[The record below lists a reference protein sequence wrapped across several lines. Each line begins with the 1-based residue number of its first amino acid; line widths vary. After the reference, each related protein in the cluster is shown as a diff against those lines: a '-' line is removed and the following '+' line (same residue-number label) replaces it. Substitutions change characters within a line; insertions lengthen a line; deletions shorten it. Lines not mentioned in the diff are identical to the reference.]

1 MVLIHP
7 NYRHGF
13 SRRETPYFGSEE
25 QDRRNRCLPSANL
38 IKHDDHAEIH
48 LFVPGREKDDFK
60 INLDNEVL
68 NIYAEPKEIESGDYI
83 QQEYEVGEID
93 RNFQISDIIDTE
105 KIEAKYEAGILRL
118 SLPFKEEQQPK
129 KRDIKIS

>member
-7 NYRHGF
+7 SYRHGF
-13 SRRETPYFGSEE
+13 PDRVGPFYNEEENDRTSRCFPA
-25 QDRRNRCLPSANL
+25 ANL

-105 KIEAKYEAGILRL
+105 KIEAKYEAGILRV
-118 SLPFKEEQQPK
+118 SLPFKEEQRPK